1 MRFPTLLGL
10 SYDSNLAP
18 SLAALQKRLRLS
30 EEGLRKVVMRLPQV
44 LSYSYEANLAP
55 KIQFLEEELELS
67 TRALGEKVLAQPALL
82 SCSLEHRY
90 RPRLARCKAAGKPV
104 RLVIDRVTLADD
116 SFERLMKVS

>member
-1 MRFPTLLGL
+1 MIEVEAETHELPR
-10 SYDSNLAP
+10 LAERGRRRAKD
-18 SLAALQKRLRLS
+18 LKEQAMK
-30 EEGLRKVVMRLPQV
+30 
-44 LSYSYEANLAP
+44 
-55 KIQFLEEELELS
+55 FLEEELELS